1 MSSLLLTGA
10 EGRIKEQ
17 LLANH
22 DGSRASHPLEHQ
34 WATRCFTVGALG
46 DGCIYFV
53 LHLVLFRADDS
64 TDVSSI
70 ATIFD
75 IFWREQV
82 GGRDRYGTNLVK
94 S

>member
-1 MSSLLLTGA
+1 MEIVPTFFRCINGNTVFH
-10 EGRIKEQ
+10 R
-17 LLANH
+17 
-22 DGSRASHPLEHQ
+22 
-34 WATRCFTVGALG
+34 WAMGQRNV
-46 DGCIYFV
+46 DFV

-64 TDVSSI
+64 TNVGCI

-82 GGRDRYGTNLVK
+82 GGRDRYGTNFVK